1 MPRHRREHVP
11 LYRALRPAESHARRV
26 PVRAAVAAA
35 RTALES
41 GAHDEADD
49 DTAPLGSLAG
59 LSSRP
64 QRDGP
69 AATEVEPVPAKPRRA
84 RPAMRPSS
92 PTLHGAL
99 RGVLVNP
106 WFAAGAGLVIAASM
120 WLYAPQTQLSF
131 PHEAIGRTKCQVQGC
146 APMVT
151 APDGGSVATSS
162 GQPISPSVRRHA
174 RRQATADVQT
184 KSGSP
189 ALAFGYS
196 VVSRHRR
203 RFALELT
210 VTSSKPITNWTLS
223 FAMDGDRIR
232 SVFGANWQPAST
244 DSGAASGLVSADG
257 GHRAAVVRA
266 AVVRAAVVR
275 AAVVRAAVVR
285 AATDPAAEPLVP
297 VLPAA
302 VLPVLPVPV
311 LPVPVPFRRQGL
323 WQRGREGQSGGPG
336 GPLRPAIQHQLH
348 RHRHRTARS
357 AERLFL

>member
-1 MPRHRREHVP
+1 
-11 LYRALRPAESHARRV
+11 
-26 PVRAAVAAA
+26 
-35 RTALES
+35 
-41 GAHDEADD
+41 
-49 DTAPLGSLAG
+49 
-59 LSSRP
+59 
-64 QRDGP
+64 
-69 AATEVEPVPAKPRRA
+69 
-84 RPAMRPSS
+84 MRPSS

-106 WFAAGAGLVIAASM
+106 WFAAGASLVIAASM

-184 KSGSP
+184 KSGSL

-257 GHRAAVVRA
+257 GQGGGGQGGGGQGGGGQGGGGQGGGGQGGDRSSRGASGASASSGSASGASGAGASGAGASGDRGSGSGGAKVSQAVRA
-266 AVVRAAVVR
+266 ARSGQQFSISFIVIG
-275 AAVVRAAVVR
+275 
-285 AATDPAAEPLVP
+285 TGPLVAP
-297 VLPAA
+297 SDCFFNGESCIFSSAA
-302 VLPVLPVPV
+302 A
-311 LPVPVPFRRQGL
+311 G
-323 WQRGREGQSGGPG
+323 
-336 GPLRPAIQHQLH
+336 
-348 RHRHRTARS
+348 
-357 AERLFL
+357 